1 MTPTQSRVQ
10 ITMLAPRHTHHSS
23 HEGSNSVA
31 RTSLPTHTSQ
41 TPTDGSDSVSY
52 SLLFDRVKSHNIHPT
67 NVLIDL
73 REIGKVG
80 CHIEDGQFKVV
91 YMGGPSIGL
100 KAALPELE
108 GKRDVYDALVIDL
121 YNRGLVSAD
130 KTVLHA
136 AMSYEGVVT
145 SRTTELGKRFLKYT
159 GT

>member
-1 MTPTQSRVQ
+1 
-10 ITMLAPRHTHHSS
+10 
-23 HEGSNSVA
+23 
-31 RTSLPTHTSQ
+31 
-41 TPTDGSDSVSY
+41 
-52 SLLFDRVKSHNIHPT
+52 
-67 NVLIDL
+67 
-73 REIGKVG
+73 VG

-91 YMGGPSIGL
+91 YMGGTSIGL

-121 YNRGLVSAD
+121 YNRGLVSVD